1 MIWDTFTWAGIGRS
15 DRNAS
20 LFEKGFEEARKGKT
34 TWRTLIDGNPLA
46 PVRRRVWLFRFRD
59 GFKLAEAWSDAT
71 TGEVTFRGLPMDEMY
86 VAAAWD
92 HTGNYEYLAG
102 GPMPAVLET

>member
-1 MIWDTFTWAGIGRS
+1 MSARRLSLRFS
-15 DRNAS
+15 DRNAR
-20 LFEKGFEEARKGKT
+20 LFATASVVAPSGRT

-59 GFKLAEAWSDAT
+59 GAKLAEAWSDAT

-102 GPMPAVLET
+102 GPMPAVLEA

>member
-1 MIWDTFTWAGIGRS
+1 MSNRSYTWAS
-15 DRNAS
+15 LSHADRDAR
-20 LFEKGFEEARKGKT
+20 LFATGSNPAPTGKT

-46 PVRRRVWLFRFRD
+46 PVRRRVWLFRLRD
-59 GFKLAEAWSDAT
+59 GTKIAEGWSDAS
-71 TGEVTFRGLPMDEMY
+71 TGEITFRCLPLDEMY

-102 GPMPAVLET
+102 GPMPAVLEA

>member
-1 MIWDTFTWAGIGRS
+1 MIRDTCTWSSLGHS
-15 DRNAS
+15 DRNGN
-20 LFEKGFEEARKGKT
+20 LFETGAEATRTGKT

-46 PVRRRVWLFRFRD
+46 PVSRRVWLFRLRD
-59 GFKLAEAWSDAT
+59 GAKLAEAWSDAV

-92 HTGNYEYLAG
+92 HTGQYEYLAG